1 MTTSG
6 PTRPTLREHL
16 AAALDAADPDLAGRL
31 EHEPSSHLD
40 LVRLARAAYDETGH
54 LLVAAVG
61 SARSAGCTWEQIGE
75 VLGMTR
81 QAAQQR
87 YGRRDELPDLA
98 AAPADESAGES
109 VPHRRQ
115 LLTPLT
121 AFNEMRVLER
131 AGRYGWHAVAY
142 GPLFFEVEESDQ
154 QWEHHRSYVGAGPL
168 RPGDGWQ
175 RIGTMWF
182 PWVYWKRPL
191 GVAPLPG
198 LRDVRDLMLP

>member
-1 MTTSG
+1 MTTSDS
-6 PTRPTLREHL
+6 TRPTLREHL

-87 YGRRDELPDLA
+87 YGRRDEQVPD
-98 AAPADESAGES
+98 PSGVTGGS
-109 VPHRRQ
+109 HRRQ
-115 LLTPLT
+115 LLAPLT

-142 GPLFFEVEESDQ
+142 GPLYFEVEESDQ

-175 RIGTMWF
+175 RVGTLWF

-198 LRDVRDLMLP
+198 LDDVRDLVKP

>member
-1 MTTSG
+1 MTTSD

-16 AAALDAADPDLAGRL
+16 AAALDAAEPDLAARL
-31 EHEPSSHLD
+31 EHEPGSHLD
-40 LVRLARAAYDETGH
+40 LVRLARAAYDETGQ

-61 SARSAGCTWEQIGE
+61 SARSAGCTWEQIGD

-87 YGRRDELPDLA
+87 YGRRDEPPDPAESTAEA
-98 AAPADESAGES
+98 A
-109 VPHRRQ
+109 PHRRQ

-198 LRDVRDLMLP
+198 LRDVRDLLLP

>member
-1 MTTSG
+1 MTTSDAE
-6 PTRPTLREHL
+6 RPTLREHL
-16 AAALDAADPDLAGRL
+16 AAALDAAEPELAARL
-31 EHEPSSHLD
+31 EHEPGSHLD
-40 LVRLARAAYDETGH
+40 LVRLARAAYDETGQ

-61 SARSAGCTWEQIGE
+61 SARSAGCTWEQIGD

-87 YGRRDELPDLA
+87 YGRRDEQVPD
-98 AAPADESAGES
+98 PSGVTGGS
-109 VPHRRQ
+109 HRRQ
-115 LLTPLT
+115 LLAPLT

-142 GPLFFEVEESDQ
+142 GPLYFEVEESDQ

-175 RIGTMWF
+175 RVGTLWF

-198 LRDVRDLMLP
+198 LDDVRDLVKP

>member
-1 MTTSG
+1 M
-6 PTRPTLREHL
+6 
-16 AAALDAADPDLAGRL
+16 
-31 EHEPSSHLD
+31 
-40 LVRLARAAYDETGH
+40 
-54 LLVAAVG
+54 AAVG
-61 SARSAGCTWEQIGE
+61 SARSAGCTWEQIAD

-87 YGRRDELPDLA
+87 YGRRDE
-98 AAPADESAGES
+98 PADAATEPAGEPA
-109 VPHRRQ
+109 PHRRQ
-115 LLTPLT
+115 LLRPLT

-154 QWEHHRSYVGAGPL
+154 RWEHHRSYVRAGPL
-168 RPGDGWQ
+168 RRGDGWQ

-182 PWVYWKRPL
+182 PLVCWKRPL

-198 LRDVRDLMLP
+198 LRDVRDLLLP